1 MGSENM
7 KLLGVSLLIGI
18 ALGAPQGSQKDL
30 ETVPYTVVATHQ
42 SGDQSFEER
51 HYAGGIKWVCTKS
64 TIIDVTD
71 NDNGMFN
78 KLFNYITGSN
88 SENINIDM
96 TTPVSTKWQNGEV
109 TDGSLIEHE
118 MCFYLNK
125 DHQKNPPKPSSPDVY
140 IVTRPE
146 MTIYTREI
154 SHRMSEQDWIKESS
168 ALDQMIKSLGFEVD
182 ENKLYVNGYSDPWAI
197 KQRNEL
203 WKVKKTSQNV
213 KENLETVPYTVVAT
227 HHVGENSFEER
238 NYEVGLKWVC
248 TKSDSDNGMF
258 MKLFDYIS
266 GSNSEN
272 ENIDMTTP
280 VSTKWLRIDENTV
293 EHEEC
298 FFLNKEHQNDPPEP
312 SASDVYIVS
321 RPAMTIYT
329 RILTRNFWHHMTE
342 AEWIKESNALDQ
354 MIDSMGF
361 QVKSDEI
368 YINGYSGPMSFK
380 QRSELWKVKE
390 TSQTPK
396 ESLESVPYTVVA
408 IHHVGKNSF
417 EERNY
422 EGGLKWVCTK
432 SDSGN
437 GMFQK
442 LFAYISGSNSNN
454 ENIDMTTPV
463 STEWHQID
471 ENTGNWDE
479 ECFFLNKEH
488 QSNPPEPTASDVYI
502 VSRPAMTIYTRIL
515 TKNFW
520 HHMTEA
526 EWIKES
532 NALDQMIDS
541 MGFQV
546 KSDEIYINGYSSP
559 WAFRQ
564 RSELWKVKEM

>member
-1 MGSENM
+1 MGSVKM
-7 KLLGVSLLIGI
+7 KLLIASLIVGL
-18 ALGAPQGSQKDL
+18 ALGAPQSNRKDL
-30 ETVPYTVVATHQ
+30 ETVPYTIVATHHV
-42 SGDQSFEER
+42 GDGSFEER
-51 HYAGGIKWVCTKS
+51 NYEGGIKWVCTKS
-64 TIIDVTD
+64 VIIDVTD
-71 NDNGMFN
+71 NDNGMFQ

-96 TTPVSTKWQNGEV
+96 TTPVSTKWQNGQI
-109 TDGSLIEHE
+109 TDGSSIEHE

-125 DHQKNPPKPSSPDVY
+125 AHQNNPPKPTSSDVY
-140 IVTRPE
+140 IVTSPA
-146 MTIYTREI
+146 MTVYTRKI
-154 SHRMSEQDWIKESS
+154 SHRMNHQEWMDESS
-168 ALDQMIKSLGFEVD
+168 ALDKMIASLGFEAKSD
-182 ENKLYVNGYSDPWAI
+182 EIYVNGYSDPMSI
-197 KQRNEL
+197 NQRNEL
-203 WKVKKTSQNV
+203 WKIKKPSQGA
-213 KENLETVPYTVVAT
+213 KANLETVPYTVVAT
-227 HHVGENSFEER
+227 
-238 NYEVGLKWVC
+238 
-248 TKSDSDNGMF
+248 
-258 MKLFDYIS
+258 
-266 GSNSEN
+266 
-272 ENIDMTTP
+272 
-280 VSTKWLRIDENTV
+280 
-293 EHEEC
+293 
-298 FFLNKEHQNDPPEP
+298 
-312 SASDVYIVS
+312 
-321 RPAMTIYT
+321 
-329 RILTRNFWHHMTE
+329 
-342 AEWIKESNALDQ
+342 
-354 MIDSMGF
+354 
-361 QVKSDEI
+361 
-368 YINGYSGPMSFK
+368 
-380 QRSELWKVKE
+380 
-390 TSQTPK
+390 
-396 ESLESVPYTVVA
+396 
-408 IHHVGKNSF
+408 HHVGKNSF

-437 GMFQK
+437 DMFQK

-463 STEWHQID
+463 STKWHQID

-479 ECFFLNKEH
+479 ECFFLNREH

>member
-1 MGSENM
+1 MGSVKM
-7 KLLGVSLLIGI
+7 KLLIVSLIVGL
-18 ALGAPQGSQKDL
+18 ALGAPQSNKKDL
-30 ETVPYTVVATHQ
+30 ETVPYTIVATHHV
-42 SGDQSFEER
+42 GDGSFEER
-51 HYAGGIKWVCTKS
+51 NYEGGFKWVCTKRV
-64 TIIDVTD
+64 IIDVTD
-71 NDNGMFN
+71 NDNGMFQ

-96 TTPVSTKWQNGEV
+96 TTPVSTKWQNGQI
-109 TDGSLIEHE
+109 TDGSSIEHE

-125 DHQKNPPKPSSPDVY
+125 AHQNNPPKPTSSDVY
-140 IVTRPE
+140 IVTRPA
-146 MTIYTREI
+146 MTVYTRKI
-154 SHRMSEQDWIKESS
+154 SHRMSHQDWMDESS
-168 ALDQMIKSLGFEVD
+168 ALDKMIASLGFEAKSD
-182 ENKLYVNGYSDPWAI
+182 EIYVNGYSDPMSI
-197 KQRNEL
+197 NQRNEL
-203 WKVKKTSQNV
+203 WKIKKPSQGA
-213 KENLETVPYTVVAT
+213 KANLETVPYTVVAT
-227 HHVGENSFEER
+227 
-238 NYEVGLKWVC
+238 
-248 TKSDSDNGMF
+248 
-258 MKLFDYIS
+258 
-266 GSNSEN
+266 
-272 ENIDMTTP
+272 
-280 VSTKWLRIDENTV
+280 
-293 EHEEC
+293 
-298 FFLNKEHQNDPPEP
+298 
-312 SASDVYIVS
+312 
-321 RPAMTIYT
+321 
-329 RILTRNFWHHMTE
+329 
-342 AEWIKESNALDQ
+342 
-354 MIDSMGF
+354 
-361 QVKSDEI
+361 
-368 YINGYSGPMSFK
+368 
-380 QRSELWKVKE
+380 
-390 TSQTPK
+390 
-396 ESLESVPYTVVA
+396 
-408 IHHVGKNSF
+408 HHVGKNSF

-437 GMFQK
+437 DMFQK

-463 STEWHQID
+463 STKWHQID

-479 ECFFLNKEH
+479 ECFFLNREH